1 MAARAFLE
9 GDMNMAI
16 IVTVNNVIALYR
28 KWSGLRGI
36 RAELNAMND
45 FMLED
50 IGLCR
55 ADIPR

>member
-1 MAARAFLE
+1 
-9 GDMNMAI
+9 MNNM
-16 IVTVNNVIALYR
+16 IATYR
-28 KWSGLRGI
+28 KWANFRGI
-36 RAELNAMND
+36 RAELKDMND

>member
-1 MAARAFLE
+1 MSPNAMAARAFLE
-9 GDMNMAI
+9 GDMTMNNMIAI
-16 IVTVNNVIALYR
+16 YR
-28 KWSGLRGI
+28 KWANIRGI

>member
-1 MAARAFLE
+1 
-9 GDMNMAI
+9 MAI

-28 KWSGLRGI
+28 KWSSLRGI